1 MRQQPLDNQA
11 EILLPHY
18 EVVDIPL
25 SYIRSELLVD
35 FCGYETLLEN
45 FLTNLN

>member
-1 MRQQPLDNQA
+1 MKTEFTNEST

-25 SYIRSELLVD
+25 SCVRSELLVD

>member
-1 MRQQPLDNQA
+1 MRQQPLYNQT

-25 SYIRSELLVD
+25 SYIKSELLVD